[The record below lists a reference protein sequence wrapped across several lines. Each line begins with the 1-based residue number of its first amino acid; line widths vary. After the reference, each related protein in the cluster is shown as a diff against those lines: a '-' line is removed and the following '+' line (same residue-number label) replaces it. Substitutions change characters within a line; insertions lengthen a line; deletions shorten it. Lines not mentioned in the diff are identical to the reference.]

1 MVFAMKRILL
11 IEGHPDP
18 DPGRFNHALAEAYA
32 DGAREAGSDL
42 TRLRLGEM
50 DIPLLRRAEDWS
62 AEPETED
69 LRAAQHAMGRA
80 DHLVLLHPLWLG
92 GMPALTRA
100 FFEQVS
106 AGGAMIAL
114 DRETGK
120 WTRKL
125 AGKSARL
132 IVTMGMPAFL
142 YRLWFRAHSVR
153 GFERNALKFA
163 GVNPV
168 RETLIGDVEASPE
181 RRAKWLG
188 KVRAL
193 GAQGG

>member
-1 MVFAMKRILL
+1 MKRILL

-18 DPGRFNHALAEAYA
+18 DPARFSHALAEAYA
-32 DGAREAGSDL
+32 EGAREAGSDL

-50 DIPLLRRAEDWS
+50 DIPLLRRAEDW
-62 AEPETED
+62 AGEPETAD

-106 AGGAMIAL
+106 SGGGMIEL
-114 DRETGK
+114 DRESGK

-153 GFERNALKFA
+153 GFERNVLGFA
-163 GVNPV
+163 GVSPV
-168 RETLIGDVEASPE
+168 RETLIGDIEGAPH
-181 RRAKWLG
+181 RREKWLE

-193 GAQGG
+193 GAQGV